1 MLSIL
6 VSKASQ
12 TQSTQNNEFAK
23 YLQYLKKEMKDGN
36 NSWYQ
41 SFPQV
46 CTTIF
51 HGRDQACLKYS
62 N

>member
-6 VSKASQ
+6 VSKSSL

-36 NSWYQ
+36 NSWY
-41 SFPQV
+41 
-46 CTTIF
+46 
-51 HGRDQACLKYS
+51 R
-62 N
+62 